1 VGKTWWGFDCRGGGD
16 GGGGNHG
23 GELVVVVVVVV
34 ESWVLEEG
42 EGCHVSGDLY
52 T

>member
-1 VGKTWWGFDCRGGGD
+1 
-16 GGGGNHG
+16 
-23 GELVVVVVVVV
+23 LVVVVVV

>member
-1 VGKTWWGFDCRGGGD
+1 VGRTWWGFDCRGGGD

-23 GELVVVVVVVV
+23 GELVVVVVV